1 MTEHHGGC
9 HCCNLEVLL
18 RLSQPPGHTPLRAC
32 SCSFCRAHNTR
43 TTSDPHG
50 LAEIWAS
57 DWSLVQF
64 YRFSS
69 STAKFLICRNCG
81 VYIGAICDTAAGI
94 RAVIN
99 INCLAD
105 RAAFARQPV
114 SVDHDQETTEDRLA
128 RRAADWTPATLHR

>member
-1 MTEHHGGC
+1 MEPEIGSDQRDAMGSAKSP
-9 HCCNLEVLL
+9 E
-18 RLSQPPGHTPLRAC
+18 HTPLRAC